1 MWSVLVGVVCVL
13 EGIFLKVGTYAK
25 STGSV
30 QVHLPTRARRVS
42 GGLIH
47 TWRDRYRYANDGTG
61 EEQVATRIDATSGTS
76 VGTLESIRRRIVLG
90 SRGEGGI

>member
-1 MWSVLVGVVCVL
+1 MTVG
-13 EGIFLKVGTYAK
+13 AK

-30 QVHLPTRARRVS
+30 QVHLPTRARGVN

-61 EEQVATRIDATSGTS
+61 EEQVATQIDATSGTS
-76 VGTLESIRRRIVLG
+76 VGTVLESIRKRIVLG